1 MRMPR
6 VMGALALASL
16 ALSGCTL
23 VPTTSAPVLVN
34 PRTVPFGLLGKT
46 IPGTNHGRV
55 RFITQPVY
63 IVDATGHLTPSSRI
77 VPTPPSLASVLR
89 ELVIG
94 PTDIEVSTGYSSALP
109 KNLVIL
115 QAKVRRGVGY
125 IAVADP
131 LSGLPQRQ
139 EALAIGQLVFTAYD
153 VGATKGIE
161 ITVAG
166 VGQPSLLPDGTTQ
179 VLVTVKDYQSLL
191 NH

>member
-1 MRMPR
+1 MRFR
-6 VMGALALASL
+6 RAFGALVLASL

-34 PRTVPFGLLGKT
+34 PHTVPFGLLGKT
-46 IPGTNHGRV
+46 IPGTNHGQV

-63 IVDATGHLTPSSRI
+63 IVDATGHLTASSRI

-89 ELVIG
+89 ELVLG
-94 PTDIEVSTGYSSALP
+94 PTDIEVRTGYSSALP

-115 QAKVRRGVGY
+115 QAKVRKGIGY

-131 LSGLPQRQ
+131 LSSLPARQ
-139 EALAIGQLVFTAYD
+139 ETLALGQMVFTAYD
-153 VGATKGIE
+153 VGATNGIE

-166 VGQPSLLPDGTTQ
+166 VAQPSLLPNGSTQ
-179 VLVTVKDYQSLL
+179 TLVTVKNYNSLL

>member
-1 MRMPR
+1 MKPLRSLG
-6 VMGALALASL
+6 VLALGAL

-23 VPTTSAPVLVN
+23 VPTTTTPVIVN
-34 PRTVPFGLLGKT
+34 PSTVPFGLLGKT
-46 IPGTNHGRV
+46 IPNTNNGQV

-63 IVDATGHLTPSSRI
+63 IVDATGHLSASSRI

-94 PTDIEVSTGYSSALP
+94 PTDIEVSTGYTSALP

-115 QAKVRRGVGY
+115 QAKVRRSVGY
-125 IAVADP
+125 IALADP
-131 LSGLPQRQ
+131 LSNLPRRQ
-139 EALAIGQLVFTAYD
+139 QVLALGQLVFTAND

-166 VGQPSLLPDGTTQ
+166 VAQPSLLPNGAKRE
-179 VLVTVKDYQSLL
+179 LVTVKDYQSLL
-191 NH
+191 NL

>member
-1 MRMPR
+1 MSRAI
-6 VMGALALASL
+6 GAIALASL

-46 IPGTNHGRV
+46 IPGTNHGQV

-115 QAKVRRGVGY
+115 QAKVRKGVGY

-166 VGQPSLLPDGTTQ
+166 VAQLSLLPDGTTQ
-179 VLVTVKDYQSLL
+179 RLVTVKDYQSLL